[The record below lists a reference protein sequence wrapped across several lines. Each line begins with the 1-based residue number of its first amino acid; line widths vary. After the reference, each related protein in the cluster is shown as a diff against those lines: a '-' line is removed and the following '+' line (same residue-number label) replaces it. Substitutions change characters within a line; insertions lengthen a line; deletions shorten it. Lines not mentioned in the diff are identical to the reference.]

1 MACTLDESALPIL
14 DGCPGPNELIVVG
27 NAVGGIDANGNYTV
41 GYGRRTWSSLAA
53 CAVQAIKYF
62 FDGFVIGQGGSPMNP
77 GDTTLTLNFS
87 SLGIT
92 GIINDSINISLDGS
106 VLPRNDNTQISYTIS
121 YNSTSVIIIFN
132 QGVQNNQQYIVS
144 YGYTI

>member
-1 MACTLDESALPIL
+1 MACTIDESSLPIL
-14 DGCPGPNELIVVG
+14 TGCPGINELIVVE
-27 NAVGGIDANGNYTV
+27 NAVGGLDANGMYTT
-41 GYGRRTWSSLAA
+41 GYARRYWKDLAA
-53 CAVQAIKYF
+53 CAVQAIRYF

-77 GDTTLTLNFS
+77 GDITLTLNFS

-121 YNSTSVIIIFN
+121 YNSTSVIITFN

-144 YGYTI
+144 YAYTS